1 MKHRLLW
8 IFASMVM
15 ICSCSSE
22 SDKEH
27 SDVGNDARITMI
39 LSISG
44 QGDNGYNDLITQG
57 LMRFYNSSGV
67 ILSMQHPHSM
77 NEAKEMLN
85 RWIDTPSDSQELLV
99 LSADYAE
106 LAGSEIHSLADNKK
120 VLLFEAKDNDKLP
133 KGVSTFYIQ
142 RYGASYLSGCIASPH
157 WEATIM
163 AAMPGEQPLED
174 AIQGFA
180 DGYAKGG
187 NKAKVFYLANDVSG
201 YAMADS
207 AYRYASRLDDH
218 FVFPLAGGSN
228 SGIYKSSRESLFSTM
243 LVVGMDVDCGA
254 YSGRIP
260 YSMVVHI
267 DRIVEDYL
275 TEWLQTGS
283 MRRHQ
288 TYGLDS
294 GMIEVVLSKYFAD
307 FSYIWEDYYRDYY
320 YWENA
325 LKQYTD
331 EAKEKEKAYEN
342 K

>member
-1 MKHRLLW
+1 
-8 IFASMVM
+8 MVM

-22 SDKEH
+22 SDTENG
-27 SDVGNDARITMI
+27 DVGNDARITMI

-67 ILSMQHPHSM
+67 SLSMQHPHSM

-85 RWIDTPSDSQELLV
+85 RWIDTPSDSKELLV
-99 LSADYAE
+99 LAADYAE
-106 LAGSEIHSLADNKK
+106 LAGSEIHSLAANKK

-157 WEATIM
+157 WAATIV
-163 AAMPGEQPLED
+163 AAMPGSPTTED

-187 NKAKVFYLANDVSG
+187 NKAEVYYLAEDASG

-207 AYRYASRLDDH
+207 AYRYASSLDDR

-254 YSGRIP
+254 FSGRIP

-267 DRIVEDYL
+267 DRIVESYL
-275 TEWLQTGS
+275 TEWHQTGT
-283 MRRHQ
+283 MKRHQ
-288 TYGLDS
+288 TYGLES
-294 GMIEVVLSKYFAD
+294 GMIEVVLSSYFAE
-307 FSYIWEDYYRDYY
+307 FSYIWVDYYRDYY

>member
-1 MKHRLLW
+1 M
-8 IFASMVM
+8 
-15 ICSCSSE
+15 
-22 SDKEH
+22 
-27 SDVGNDARITMI
+27 
-39 LSISG
+39 
-44 QGDNGYNDLITQG
+44 
-57 LMRFYNSSGV
+57 
-67 ILSMQHPHSM
+67 
-77 NEAKEMLN
+77 
-85 RWIDTPSDSQELLV
+85 
-99 LSADYAE
+99 
-106 LAGSEIHSLADNKK
+106 
-120 VLLFEAKDNDKLP
+120 
-133 KGVSTFYIQ
+133 
-142 RYGASYLSGCIASPH
+142 
-157 WEATIM
+157 
-163 AAMPGEQPLED
+163 AMPR
-174 AIQGFA
+174 
-180 DGYAKGG
+180 GG
-187 NKAKVFYLANDVSG
+187 NKAEVFYLANDVSG

-254 YSGRIP
+254 FSGRIP

-267 DRIVEDYL
+267 DRIIEDYL